1 MHKYPVVMVVLL
13 VMLPWLC
20 HAYPAIWLR
29 LPYGISI
36 ICVWLSLWLWCHNM
50 PMIMMMRILSHPIC
64 LSYDTSIM
72 WPWVSLCVWCHG
84 YDMRIISYGYGYPV
98 VYLPYE
104 YGYPYGYY
112 AVMVMLPWLCVCW
125 WWCVSYPMIYG
136 YPMINGPM
144 LMIILMAMR
153 PWLWYA
159 CHILWLSNICI

>member
-13 VMLPWLC
+13 VMLSWLC

-72 WPWVSLCVWCHG
+72 WPWLSLCVWCHG
-84 YDMRIISYGYGYPV
+84 YDIRIIAYGYGYIV
-98 VYLPYE
+98 VYLPYG
-104 YGYPYGYY
+104 YGYPYGY
-112 AVMVMLPWLCVCW
+112 LSWLCCHGYAYADDDA
-125 WWCVSYPMIYG
+125 YPT
-136 YPMINGPM
+136 
-144 LMIILMAMR
+144 
-153 PWLWYA
+153 LWFTVTLWSMTLG
-159 CHILWLSNICI
+159 LWLSSWPRGHGYDMRVISYGYVCTCI